1 MTAVIGAPCRQFYSR
16 LMVREP
22 GNTTC
27 RREAPMTHKLPSG
40 IAGLVLAAA
49 ALAAGCSPNT
59 TGGGGSPTPAF
70 LDTPVATRPASTAA
84 SVAKGRQLYDANCI
98 QCHGARGKGDGYGA
112 PFLVPP
118 PRDFTGG
125 QFKFRTTSSGLLPT
139 DDDLFR
145 TISRGADGTGM
156 PPWKYLLND
165 EERWA
170 LVDYVKTFDTRFA
183 GTRDLEPMALPDAPT
198 SRSQDR
204 GREVYAKMQC
214 AKCHGDDGRG
224 VGPSSNTM
232 VDTKARHVN
241 ARDFTQPGSFRT
253 GWTEHEIIR
262 TLETGMNGVP
272 MPSYSGAMSKQ
283 EEYDLVAY
291 VMSLSKHGSGN
302 QKRQLARSME
312 GVTGPGRIIHLREHA
327 WKYEPSEIHV
337 KRGEVGTIDYS
348 ATDNGLGAGHGFA
361 IDGIDHDVFINGA
374 MVGAPLSVTFKVD
387 TPGRYNFY
395 CSTQCSTTELHP
407 RMHGVLV
414 VE

>member
-1 MTAVIGAPCRQFYSR
+1 MTIKTFFTCCR
-16 LMVREP
+16 
-22 GNTTC
+22 
-27 RREAPMTHKLPSG
+27 
-40 IAGLVLAAA
+40 VLGCIPIAA
-49 ALAAGCSPNT
+49 ALAGCSSKPAAT
-59 TGGGGSPTPAF
+59 HSLTPPF
-70 LDTPVATRPASTAA
+70 LETPVATRPAVTATT
-84 SVAKGRQLYDANCI
+84 VEQGKQLYAANCV
-98 QCHGARGKGDGYGA
+98 QCHGVEGKGDGYGA

-139 DDDLFR
+139 DEDLFR

-156 PPWKYLLND
+156 PPWQYLLSD

-170 LVDYVKTFDTRFA
+170 LVAYLKTFDPRFGNA
-183 GTRDLEPMALPDAPT
+183 AALKPMPLPDAPGK
-198 SRSQDR
+198 SRSVDR
-204 GREVYAKMQC
+204 GRDIYAKMQC

-232 VDTKARHVN
+232 VDAKGRHVN

-253 GWTEHEIIR
+253 GWTEREMIR

-272 MPSYSGAMSKQ
+272 MPSYSNVMSKQ

-291 VMSLSKHGSGN
+291 VMSLSKHGSGD
-302 QKRQLARSME
+302 QKRQLAKSME
-312 GVTGPGRIIHLREHA
+312 GLGAPDRVIKLREHA

-337 KRGEVGTIDYS
+337 KRGEVVKIDFS

-361 IDGIDHDVFINGA
+361 LDGLDQSVFINGA
-374 MVGAPLSVTFKVD
+374 MVGAPMSVTFKVD
-387 TPGRYNFY
+387 NPGRYNFY
-395 CSTQCSTTELHP
+395 CATQCSTTELHP
-407 RMHGVLV
+407 HMHGVLV